1 MIVQHWQTIVRRRRK
16 QSVSRPGAWSLGT
29 AVCSFVLNAATI
41 VVIARTLG
49 PTNFG
54 VYMFVLWLAT
64 AAVPAIGVGMSTV
77 TSRYLASIQ
86 GREEPRLIAGIFRF
100 VWQRQYRSI
109 LLYCFIYLLLAW
121 PLSWFFGAKAPV
133 LFLLLAGLSAL
144 PILLSGVASITL
156 RSLHRFDL
164 LAVLRL
170 VGASTS
176 LLLVFMA
183 TQFQGEQ
190 TGMFLLASAITSTL
204 TLMMALF
211 CILCLLPMKQAVEPG
226 MLLQDRLTRGLSNSL
241 LLFILDSIV
250 WQRSEMLLL
259 GHGHNTAELGF
270 YALSSLIS
278 ARVIGIAPTILST
291 CILPLLLRYMPG
303 QHYVSA
309 ADAFL
314 KTSRH
319 ITLLAVPLCL
329 GAILCCPILISWCFG
344 DAYFPIVT
352 PLRILLVSAMFGS
365 VATISLTH
373 LAQGERK
380 RAQLRLGIVAALIN
394 ILLAVPL
401 IAFLGVTGA
410 ALASAIAQIVSA
422 IGSICICRKLILG

>member
-1 MIVQHWQTIVRRRRK
+1 MIVQHWQTMVRQRGK
-16 QSVSRPGAWSLGT
+16 QGVSRPGAWSLGT
-29 AVCSFVLNAATI
+29 AVCSFALNVATI

-49 PTNFG
+49 PKNFG
-54 VYMFVLWLAT
+54 IYMFVLWLAT
-64 AAVPAIGVGMSTV
+64 AAVPAIGVGMSSV

-86 GREEPRLIAGIFRF
+86 GREKPRLIAGIFRF

-109 LLYCFIYLLLAW
+109 RLYCCIYLLLAW
-121 PLSWFFGAKAPV
+121 PLSWFFGAKAP
-133 LFLLLAGLSAL
+133 LLLLLLAGLSAL

-156 RSLHRFDL
+156 RSLRRFDL
-164 LAVLRL
+164 LAALRL
-170 VGASTS
+170 FGAGTS

-241 LLFILDSIV
+241 LLFILDGIV
-250 WQRSEMLLL
+250 WQGSEMLLL
-259 GHGHNTAELGF
+259 AHGYSTAALGF

-278 ARVIGIAPTILST
+278 TRVIGIAPTIFST
-291 CILPLLLRYMPG
+291 CILPLVLRYMPG
-303 QHYVSA
+303 QHYISA
-309 ADAFL
+309 GDAFL
-314 KTSRH
+314 KTSH
-319 ITLLAVPLCL
+319 YIALLAVPLCL
-329 GAILCCPILISWCFG
+329 GAFFCCPILISWCFG
-344 DAYFPIVT
+344 AAYLGVVT
-352 PLRILLVSAMFGS
+352 PLRILLVSALCGS

-373 LAQGERK
+373 LAHGERK
-380 RAQLRLGIVAALIN
+380 RAQIHLGIVAALIN

-410 ALASAIAQIVSA
+410 AMASAMAQIVSA
-422 IGSICICRKLILG
+422 IGSICICKKMILG